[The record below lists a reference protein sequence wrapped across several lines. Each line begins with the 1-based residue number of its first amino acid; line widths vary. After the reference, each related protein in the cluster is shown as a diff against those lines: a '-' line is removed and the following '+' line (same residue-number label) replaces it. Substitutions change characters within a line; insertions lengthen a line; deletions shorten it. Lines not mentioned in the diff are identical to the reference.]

1 MAKAKRD
8 DAKEKAKQMRI
19 EAANLSKAAQMEYTQ
34 GLALNFQAAAV
45 IEEVG
50 DAHMKME

>member
-1 MAKAKRD
+1 MAKAKGD

-19 EAANLSKAAQMEYTQ
+19 EAANLSKAAQMEYKH
-34 GLALNFQAAAV
+34 GLALGFQQAAV

-50 DAHMKME
+50 DAPMKME